1 MKKSEFKKLTLDK
14 AKKDLEKSKKDLF
27 NLRFQQVNGQLT
39 NTSKFNKIKK
49 NIAAIEASAKTM
61 IAPIIVSFF
70 VGQVILK
77 VSCFTSWINFSGF
90 FII

>member
-39 NTSKFNKIKK
+39 NTSKFNKISLRFLVIIICSRFSKK
-49 NIAAIEASAKTM
+49 NHQTFAIFVASLAET
-61 IAPIIVSFF
+61 
-70 VGQVILK
+70 
-77 VSCFTSWINFSGF
+77 
-90 FII
+90 